1 MHFFIKLLNHNLLL
15 SIKLKIML
23 HLLNAITL
31 PFIGEISLSGSIMAV
46 FFLCLL
52 AVVGFEFVNGFHDTA
67 NAVATVIYT
76 KALKPIY
83 AIPWSGTWNFL
94 GVFLGGVAVAM
105 GILKLL
111 PLDDLMKLP
120 VSVGACMVLAVLL
133 ASIVWNLGTWY
144 LGIPC
149 SSSHTLIG
157 AMIGASIAFTWYYG
171 GAGVNWDKAKEIGL
185 SLIISPLIGF
195 GASALLMMFLIHVV
209 KAKSLFHIP
218 KGENDTPPILIRL
231 LLITTCTLV
240 SFFHGSNDGQK
251 GVGLL
256 MLILIAFLPAKFAVN
271 HAVSNDK
278 IMGSLNQTEL
288 VIGRASATSVADRS
302 LLTSL
307 DSSIAKT
314 KALLTGTNTTDA
326 NQTYKLRKQVKSV
339 GKDIT
344 VVLADEKIKMTAP
357 DKAALTSVSKEIT
370 NITDFAP
377 VWVIAIISI
386 SLGIGTMIGWK
397 RIVVTIGEKI
407 GNEHLN
413 YAQGATAEI
422 VAAATIG
429 LSTSFGLPVST
440 THVLSSG
447 IAGSMAAS
455 GGAGNLNGNTLKNIA
470 LAWILTLPVAI
481 ILAFLLFLLFHLFI

>member
-1 MHFFIKLLNHNLLL
+1 MHF
-15 SIKLKIML
+15 
-23 HLLNAITL
+23 LLNAITL
-31 PFIGEISLSGSIMAV
+31 PFMGEVDLSGSLLIV

-52 AVVGFEFVNGFHDTA
+52 AVVCFEFVNGFHDTA

-76 KALKPIY
+76 KALKPVY

-120 VSVGACMVLAVLL
+120 ISVGACMVLAVLL

-157 AMIGASIAFTWYYG
+157 AMIGASIGFTWYYG

-185 SLIISPLIGF
+185 SLILSPLIGF
-195 GASALLMMFLIHVV
+195 GAAALLMYFLIHVV
-209 KAKSLFHIP
+209 KAKALFHIP

-256 MLILIAFLPAKFAVN
+256 MLILIAFMPMKFAVN
-271 HAVSNDK
+271 HTISNDK
-278 IMGSLNQTEL
+278 MMLSLNKTEQ
-288 VIGRASATSVADRS
+288 VITRVPSTNAGVKSTA
-302 LLTSL
+302 LKL
-307 DSSIAKT
+307 DSDIVKT
-314 KALLTGTNTTDA
+314 KAMLSSTNPKDTAKTYKFRKAIKSVLKGITALTTD
-326 NQTYKLRKQVKSV
+326 
-339 GKDIT
+339 KDL
-344 VVLADEKIKMTAP
+344 VLANP
-357 DKAALTSVSKEIT
+357 DRAILTDASKNLTSV
-370 NITDFAP
+370 TDFAP
-377 VWVIAIISI
+377 TWVIAIISI
-386 SLGIGTMIGWK
+386 SLGIGTMVGWK

-447 IAGSMAAS
+447 IAGSMAAQ
-455 GGAGNLNGNTLKNIA
+455 GGTSNLNTKTLKNIG
-470 LAWILTLPVAI
+470 LAWVLTLPVAI
-481 ILAFLLFLLFHLFI
+481 ILALLLFMFFHLFI

>member
-1 MHFFIKLLNHNLLL
+1 MSLILN
-15 SIKLKIML
+15 S
-23 HLLNAITL
+23 ITL
-31 PFIGEISLSGSIMAV
+31 PFMGEVNLSGSILLV
-46 FFLCLL
+46 FFLCLF
-52 AVVGFEFVNGFHDTA
+52 AVVCFEFVNGFHDTA

-76 KALKPIY
+76 KALKPVY
-83 AIPWSGTWNFL
+83 AIPWSGFFNFL

-111 PLDDLMKLP
+111 PLDDLMTLP

-133 ASIVWNLGTWY
+133 SAILWNLGTWY

-149 SSSHTLIG
+149 SSSHTMIG
-157 AMIGASIAFTWYYG
+157 AMIGASIGFTLYYH

-185 SLIISPLIGF
+185 SLIISPVIGF
-195 GASALLMMFLIHVV
+195 GLAYGLLYILKRS
-209 KAKSLFHIP
+209 KAAKPLFHIP
-218 KGENDTPPILIRL
+218 KGEDDRPPLLIRA

-271 HAVSNDK
+271 HSVSNDK
-278 IMGSLNQTEL
+278 ILFSLNKTEQVVSKL
-288 VIGRASATSVADRS
+288 SSTDPVATGVLAK
-302 LLTSL
+302 L
-307 DSSIAKT
+307 DSSITKTKTMLASKNPADTAKT
-314 KALLTGTNTTDA
+314 
-326 NQTYKLRKQVKSV
+326 YKFRKEIKSV
-339 GKDIT
+339 LKGIT
-344 VVLADEKIKMTAP
+344 AVTESKTITLSAP
-357 DKAALTSVSKEIT
+357 DKATLTDASKAFT
-370 NITDFAP
+370 NLTDFAP
-377 VWVIAIISI
+377 IWVIAIISI

-422 VAAATIG
+422 VAASTIG
-429 LSTSFGLPVST
+429 MSTWLGLPVST

-455 GGAGNLNGNTLKNIA
+455 GGTSNLNNGTLKSIA
-470 LAWILTLPVAI
+470 MAWILTLPVAI
-481 ILAFLLFLLFHLFI
+481 TLSFLLFMLFHLFI

>member
-1 MHFFIKLLNHNLLL
+1 
-15 SIKLKIML
+15 ML

-31 PFIGEISLSGSIMAV
+31 PFMGEINLSGSILIV
-46 FFLCLL
+46 FFICLL
-52 AVVGFEFVNGFHDTA
+52 AVIGFEFVNGFHDTA

-76 KALKPIY
+76 KALKPVY

-111 PLDDLMKLP
+111 PLDDLMALP
-120 VSVGACMVLAVLL
+120 VNVGACVVLAVLL

-157 AMIGASIAFTWYYG
+157 AMIGASIGFTWYYG
-171 GAGVNWDKAKEIGL
+171 GVGVNWDKAKEIGL

-195 GASALLMMFLIHVV
+195 GAAALLMYFLIHVV
-209 KAKSLFHIP
+209 KAKALFHIP

-256 MLILIAFLPAKFAVN
+256 MLILIAFMPLKFAVN
-271 HAVSNDK
+271 HTISNDK
-278 IMGSLNQTEL
+278 MMATLNKTEQ
-288 VIGRASATSVADRS
+288 VITRISSSNDGVKSTI
-302 LLTSL
+302 LKL
-307 DSSIAKT
+307 DSSIAKV
-314 KALLTGTNTTDA
+314 KAMLTITNQKDTAKTYKFRKAIKSVVKGITALTTDKDLVLA
-326 NQTYKLRKQVKSV
+326 NQDKITLSATA
-339 GKDIT
+339 KD
-344 VVLADEKIKMTAP
+344 
-357 DKAALTSVSKEIT
+357 LTSV
-370 NITDFAP
+370 TDFAP
-377 VWVIAIISI
+377 IWVIAIISI
-386 SLGIGTMIGWK
+386 SLGIGTMVGWK

-455 GGAGNLNGNTLKNIA
+455 GGTSNLNTKTLKNIG
-470 LAWILTLPVAI
+470 LAWVLTLPVAI
-481 ILAFLLFLLFHLFI
+481 ILALLFFMFFHLFI

>member
-1 MHFFIKLLNHNLLL
+1 MLNVL
-15 SIKLKIML
+15 S
-23 HLLNAITL
+23 AITL
-31 PFIGEISLSGSIMAV
+31 PFIGEVTLSSSLLVV
-46 FFLCLL
+46 FMICLL

-76 KALKPIY
+76 KALKPVY
-83 AIPWSGTWNFL
+83 AIPWSGTFNFL

-111 PLDDLMKLP
+111 PLDELMKLP

-185 SLIISPLIGF
+185 SLILSPIIGF
-195 GASALLMMFLIHVV
+195 GAAALLMYFLMHVV
-209 KAKSLFHIP
+209 KWKALFHIP
-218 KGENDTPPILIRL
+218 ESENDTPPILVRL

-271 HAVSNDK
+271 HAISNDK
-278 IMGSLNQTEL
+278 MMLSLTQTEQ
-288 VIGRASATSVADRS
+288 VISH
-302 LLTSL
+302 
-307 DSSIAKT
+307 T
-314 KALLTGTNTTDA
+314 KATDA
-326 NQTYKLRKQVKSV
+326 LGTGLILKTDSAVKKMQASLSVKTDTGKTYAFRKQVKSV
-339 GKDIT
+339 GKDVTAI
-344 VVLADEKIKMTAP
+344 LAAKDIQL
-357 DKAALTSVSKEIT
+357 AAQDRTTLTKVSKDLT

-377 VWVIAIISI
+377 IWVIATISI
-386 SLGIGTMIGWK
+386 SLGIGTMVGWK

-407 GNEHLN
+407 GNQHLS
-413 YAQGATAEI
+413 YAQGASSEL

-447 IAGSMAAS
+447 IAGSMLAS
-455 GGAGNLNGNTLKNIA
+455 GGAGNLNSKTLKNIA
-470 LAWILTLPVAI
+470 LAWVLTLPVAI
-481 ILAFLLFLLFHLFI
+481 ILALLLFMFFHLFI

>member
-1 MHFFIKLLNHNLLL
+1 
-15 SIKLKIML
+15 ML
-23 HLLNAITL
+23 HLLSAITL
-31 PFIGEISLSGSIMAV
+31 PLIGEVNLSASLTIV
-46 FFLCLL
+46 FFICLL

-76 KALKPIY
+76 KALKPVY
-83 AIPWSGTWNFL
+83 AIPWSGFFNFL

-171 GAGVNWDKAKEIGL
+171 GSGVNWDKAKEIGL
-185 SLIISPLIGF
+185 SLILSPLFGF
-195 GASALLMMFLIHVV
+195 GAAALLMYFLKHVV
-209 KAKSLFHIP
+209 KSKSLFHIP
-218 KGENDTPPILIRL
+218 QGENDTPPLLVRA

-256 MLILIAFLPAKFAVN
+256 MLILIAFLPVSFAVN
-271 HAVSNDK
+271 HSIPNDK
-278 IMGSLNQTEL
+278 ILLALNNTQQVLSKNT
-288 VIGRASATSVADRS
+288 ASADLKTKG
-302 LLTSL
+302 LMLHL
-307 DSSIAKT
+307 DSAIVAIKSELASKT
-314 KALLTGTNTTDA
+314 PE
-326 NQTYKLRKQVKSV
+326 TYKFRKQVK
-339 GKDIT
+339 T
-344 VVLADEKIKMTAP
+344 VVKGIDGLVTDKDSKLAAGDTATLHS
-357 DKAALTSVSKEIT
+357 ASKDL
-370 NITDFAP
+370 NGLTDFAP
-377 VWVIAIISI
+377 IWVIATISI
-386 SLGIGTMIGWK
+386 SLGIGTMVGWK

-413 YAQGATAEI
+413 YAQGATSEI
-422 VAAATIG
+422 IAASTIG
-429 LSTSFGLPVST
+429 LSTWFGLPVST

-447 IAGSMAAS
+447 IAGSMMAS
-455 GGAGNLNGNTLKNIA
+455 GGAGNLNSKTLKNIA
-470 LAWILTLPVAI
+470 LAWVLTLPVAI
-481 ILAFLLFLLFHLFI
+481 ILALLLFMFFHLFI

>member
-1 MHFFIKLLNHNLLL
+1 MMSYIL
-15 SIKLKIML
+15 STV
-23 HLLNAITL
+23 TL
-31 PFIGEISLSGSIMAV
+31 PFMGDVNLSGSILFV

-52 AVVGFEFVNGFHDTA
+52 AVICFEFVNGFHDTA

-76 KALKPIY
+76 KALKPVY
-83 AIPWSGTWNFL
+83 AIPWSGMWNFL

-120 VSVGACMVLAVLL
+120 VNVGACMVLAVLL

-171 GAGVNWDKAKEIGL
+171 GVGVNWDKAKEIGL
-185 SLIISPLIGF
+185 SLIISPIIGF
-195 GASALLMMFLIHVV
+195 GAAALLMYFLIHVV
-209 KAKSLFHIP
+209 KAQALFHIP
-218 KGENDTPPILIRL
+218 KGENDKPPFWIRL

-256 MLILIAFLPAKFAVN
+256 MLILIAFVPMKYAVN
-271 HAVSNDK
+271 HSISDEK
-278 IMGSLNQTEL
+278 IMASLNKTEQ
-288 VIGRASATSVADRS
+288 VIRGISSPGGAIKNAIVK
-302 LLTSL
+302 L
-307 DSSIAKT
+307 DSSINKT
-314 KALLTGTNTTDA
+314 RSMLSGTNKIEKTYKFRKEIKTMVKSLTTITTDKDL
-326 NQTYKLRKQVKSV
+326 KLAKQDKSE
-339 GKDIT
+339 
-344 VVLADEKIKMTAP
+344 LTASLKTFT
-357 DKAALTSVSKEIT
+357 D
-370 NITDFAP
+370 ITDFAP
-377 VWVIAIISI
+377 IWVIATISV
-386 SLGIGTMIGWK
+386 SLGIGTMVGWK

-422 VAAATIG
+422 VAASTIG

-455 GGAGNLNGNTLKNIA
+455 GGTSNLNTKTLKNIG

-481 ILAFLLFLLFHLFI
+481 ILAFLFFLFFHLFI

>member
-1 MHFFIKLLNHNLLL
+1 MLPLLNV
-15 SIKLKIML
+15 
-23 HLLNAITL
+23 ITL
-31 PFIGEISLSGSIMAV
+31 PFMGEVNLSGSVLIV

-76 KALKPIY
+76 RALKPVI
-83 AIPWSGTWNFL
+83 AIPWSGFFNFL

-111 PLDDLMKLP
+111 PLDDLMALP

-171 GAGVNWDKAKEIGL
+171 GVGVNWDKAKEIGL
-185 SLIISPLIGF
+185 SLICSPLIGF
-195 GASALLMMFLIHVV
+195 GFAALLMWFIKNVL
-209 KAKSLFHIP
+209 KAKALFHIP
-218 KGENDTPPILIRL
+218 KGEDDKPPILVRL

-271 HAVSNDK
+271 HAIPNDK
-278 IMGSLNQTEL
+278 ILLSLNKTEQVMSRTTSADAAAKG
-288 VIGRASATSVADRS
+288 VI
-302 LLTSL
+302 LKL

-314 KALLTGTNTTDA
+314 KMMLSSTNPKDTA
-326 NQTYKLRKQVKSV
+326 KTYKFRKQIKGVVK
-339 GKDIT
+339 GIT
-344 VVLADEKIKMTAP
+344 DVMSSKQIVLAAEDKGTLTTA
-357 DKAALTSVSKEIT
+357 SKDL
-370 NITDFAP
+370 NSLTDFAP
-377 VWVIAIISI
+377 IWVIATISI

-422 VAAATIG
+422 VAASTIG
-429 LSTSFGLPVST
+429 LSTGLGLPVST

-447 IAGSMAAS
+447 IAGAMVAS
-455 GGAGNLNGNTLKNIA
+455 GGTNNLNNGTLKSIA
-470 LAWILTLPVAI
+470 LAWVLTLPVAI
-481 ILAFLLFLLFHLFI
+481 ILALLFFMFFHLFI

>member
-1 MHFFIKLLNHNLLL
+1 MHPLF
-15 SIKLKIML
+15 
-23 HLLNAITL
+23 NAITL
-31 PFIGEISLSGSIMAV
+31 PFLGEVNLSGSILIV
-46 FFLCLL
+46 FFICLI

-83 AIPWSGTWNFL
+83 AIPWSGTFNFL

-111 PLDDLMKLP
+111 PLDDLMTQP
-120 VSVGACMVLAVLL
+120 IAVGACVVLAVLL
-133 ASIVWNLGTWY
+133 ASITWNLGTWY

-157 AMIGASIAFTWYYG
+157 AMIGASLGFTWLYHG
-171 GAGVNWDKAKEIGL
+171 VGVNWDKAKEIGL

-195 GASALLMMFLIHVV
+195 GLAAGLMWFIIHVL
-209 KAKSLFHIP
+209 KSKSLLHIP

-271 HAVSNDK
+271 HSISDATILS
-278 IMGSLNQTEL
+278 SLNKTEL
-288 VIGRASATSVADRS
+288 VMQHATTSDVAAKG
-302 LLTSL
+302 L
-307 DSSIAKT
+307 IAKT
-314 KALLTGTNTTDA
+314 DSAIDKTKTLLADKTDTLK
-326 NQTYKLRKQVKSV
+326 TYKFRK
-339 GKDIT
+339 
-344 VVLADEKIKMTAP
+344 AIK
-357 DKAALTSVSKEIT
+357 SVSKDIAAVT
-370 NITDFAP
+370 ANPAIVISGGDQAVLKSASKDFTSLTDFAP
-377 VWVIAIISI
+377 TYVIALISI
-386 SLGIGTMIGWK
+386 SLGIGTMVGWK

-413 YAQGATAEI
+413 YAQGASAEI

-429 LSTSFGLPVST
+429 IASASGLPVST

-455 GGAGNLNGNTLKNIA
+455 GGAGNLNTATLKNIG

-481 ILAFLLFLLFHLFI
+481 TLAFLFFMLFHLFI

>member
-1 MHFFIKLLNHNLLL
+1 
-15 SIKLKIML
+15 ML
-23 HLLNAITL
+23 PSLCSITL
-31 PFIGEISLSGSIMAV
+31 PFMGEVNLGGSILFV
-46 FFLCLL
+46 FFICLL
-52 AVVGFEFVNGFHDTA
+52 AVICFEFVNGFHDTA

-76 KALKPIY
+76 KALKPVY
-83 AIPWSGTWNFL
+83 AIPWSGLFNFL

-120 VSVGACMVLAVLL
+120 VNVGACMVLAVLL

-157 AMIGASIAFTWYYG
+157 AMIGASIGFTWYYG

-185 SLIISPLIGF
+185 SLILSPLIGF
-195 GASALLMMFLIHVV
+195 GAAALLMYFIINVL
-209 KAKSLFHIP
+209 KAKALLHIP
-218 KGENDTPPILIRL
+218 KGDDDKPPILIRL

-256 MLILIAFLPAKFAVN
+256 MLILIAFMPMKFAVN
-271 HAVSNDK
+271 HTISNDK
-278 IMGSLNQTEL
+278 ILSSLNKTEQ
-288 VIGRASATSVADRS
+288 VMGRATGNDAAGKA
-302 LLTSL
+302 LIIKI
-307 DSSIAKT
+307 DSSIEKTKIMLASKNPADTAKT
-314 KALLTGTNTTDA
+314 YKFRKQIKSVLKGITAVTTGKDVVIA
-326 NQTYKLRKQVKSV
+326 NQDKSILASAS
-339 GKDIT
+339 KD
-344 VVLADEKIKMTAP
+344 
-357 DKAALTSVSKEIT
+357 LTD
-370 NITDFAP
+370 ITDFAP
-377 VWVIAIISI
+377 IWVIATISI
-386 SLGIGTMIGWK
+386 SLGIGTMVGWK

-447 IAGSMAAS
+447 VAGAMAAS
-455 GGAGNLNGNTLKNIA
+455 GGASNLNTATLKNIG

-481 ILAFLLFLLFHLFI
+481 VLALLFFMFFHLFI

>member
-1 MHFFIKLLNHNLLL
+1 MLLF
-15 SIKLKIML
+15 
-23 HLLNAITL
+23 LNAITL
-31 PFIGEISLSGSIMAV
+31 PLLGDVNLGGAVLFV

-76 KALKPIY
+76 KALKPVY
-83 AIPWSGTWNFL
+83 AIPWSGFFNFL
-94 GVFLGGVAVAM
+94 GVFVGGVAVAM

-120 VSVGACMVLAVLL
+120 VAVGACMVLAVLL

-185 SLIISPLIGF
+185 SLIMSPLIGF
-195 GASALLMMFLIHVV
+195 GAAALLMWFIKNVL
-209 KAKSLFHIP
+209 KAEALFHIP
-218 KGENDTPPILIRL
+218 KGEDKPPILVRL

-256 MLILIAFLPAKFAVN
+256 MLILIAFLPARFAVN
-271 HAVSNDK
+271 HAISNDK
-278 IMGSLNQTEL
+278 ILASINKTEQVMSRVNPTEVASKGL
-288 VIGRASATSVADRS
+288 VLKLDSAV
-302 LLTSL
+302 TSL
-307 DSSIAKT
+307 KAQEMSKTDTAKT
-314 KALLTGTNTTDA
+314 YKFRKA
-326 NQTYKLRKQVKSV
+326 VKSV
-339 GKDIT
+339 VKDIDA
-344 VVLADEKIKMTAP
+344 VMADKNITIAP
-357 DKAALTSVSKEIT
+357 ADAAELKSASKDFSGL
-370 NITDFAP
+370 TDFAP
-377 VWVIAIISI
+377 IWVIATISI

-422 VAAATIG
+422 VAASTIG
-429 LSTSFGLPVST
+429 LSTGLGLPVST

-447 IAGSMAAS
+447 IAGAMVAS
-455 GGAGNLNGNTLKNIA
+455 GGTSNLNNGTLRSIA
-470 LAWILTLPVAI
+470 MAWLLTLPVAI
-481 ILAFLLFLLFHLFI
+481 LLALGFFMLFHLFI

>member
-1 MHFFIKLLNHNLLL
+1 
-15 SIKLKIML
+15 ML
-23 HLLNAITL
+23 PLLNAITL
-31 PFIGEISLSGSIMAV
+31 PLLGEVNLSASVMIV

-52 AVVGFEFVNGFHDTA
+52 AVIGFEFVNGFHDTA

-76 KALKPIY
+76 KALKPVY
-83 AIPWSGTWNFL
+83 AIPWSGFFNFL

-111 PLDDLMKLP
+111 PLDDLMALP
-120 VSVGACMVLAVLL
+120 VGVGACMVLSVLL

-157 AMIGASIAFTWYYG
+157 AMIGASLAFTLYYG
-171 GAGVNWDKAKEIGL
+171 GVGVNWDKAKEIGL
-185 SLIISPLIGF
+185 SLILSPLVGF
-195 GASALLMMFLIHVV
+195 GAAAGLMWFIKNVL
-209 KAKSLFHIP
+209 KAEALFHIP
-218 KGENDTPPILIRL
+218 KGENDKPPLLVRL

-256 MLILIAFLPAKFAVN
+256 MLILIAFLPAHFAVN
-271 HAVSNDK
+271 HAIPNDK
-278 IMGSLNQTEL
+278 ILLSLNKTEQ
-288 VIGRASATSVADRS
+288 VMSR
-302 LLTSL
+302 LTAKDAVTKGLILKL
-307 DSSIAKT
+307 DSSVTKT
-314 KALLTGTNTTDA
+314 KTMLTGTDTSK
-326 NQTYKLRKQVKSV
+326 TYKFRKQVKGV
-339 GKDIT
+339 VKGIT
-344 VVLADEKIKMTAP
+344 AIMSSKEVVINGP
-357 DKAALTSVSKEIT
+357 DKAILADASK
-370 NITDFAP
+370 NLNGITDFAP
-377 VWVIAIISI
+377 IWVIATISI

-422 VAAATIG
+422 VAATTIG
-429 LSTSFGLPVST
+429 LSTGLGLPVST

-447 IAGSMAAS
+447 IAGAMVAS
-455 GGAGNLNGNTLKNIA
+455 GGTSNLNNGTLKSIA
-470 LAWILTLPVAI
+470 MAWILTLPVAI
-481 ILAFLLFLLFHLFI
+481 ALAFIFFLFFHLFV

>member
-1 MHFFIKLLNHNLLL
+1 
-15 SIKLKIML
+15 ML
-23 HLLNAITL
+23 HSLNAITL
-31 PFIGEISLSGSIMAV
+31 PFMGEVNLSGSILFV
-46 FFLCLL
+46 FFICLL
-52 AVVGFEFVNGFHDTA
+52 AVVCFEFVNGFHDTA

-76 KALKPIY
+76 KALKPVY
-83 AIPWSGTWNFL
+83 AIPWSGFWNFL

-120 VSVGACMVLAVLL
+120 VNVGACMVLAVLL

-185 SLIISPLIGF
+185 SLILSPLIGF
-195 GASALLMMFLIHVV
+195 GAAALLMYFLIHVV

-256 MLILIAFLPAKFAVN
+256 MLILIAFMPLKYAVN
-271 HAVSNDK
+271 HSISNDK
-278 IMGSLNQTEL
+278 ILSSLNNTEQVIKKMPAAAPAVQTMAL
-288 VIGRASATSVADRS
+288 K
-302 LLTSL
+302 L
-307 DSSIAKT
+307 DSSIVKT
-314 KALLTGTNTTDA
+314 KAMLSSSNPKDTVK
-326 NQTYKLRKQVKSV
+326 TYKFRKEIKSV
-339 GKDIT
+339 IKGLTVLSADKD
-344 VVLADEKIKMTAP
+344 LKIP
-357 DKAALTSVSKEIT
+357 DKDKSTLKASLKSLTD
-370 NITDFAP
+370 ITDFAP
-377 VWVIAIISI
+377 IWVIATISI
-386 SLGIGTMIGWK
+386 SLGIGTMVGWK

-422 VAAATIG
+422 VAASTIG

-455 GGAGNLNGNTLKNIA
+455 GGTSNLNTKTLKSIA
-470 LAWILTLPVAI
+470 LAWVLTLPVAI
-481 ILAFLLFLLFHLFI
+481 ILALLFFMFFHLFI

>member
-1 MHFFIKLLNHNLLL
+1 
-15 SIKLKIML
+15 ML
-23 HLLNAITL
+23 HLLNFVTF
-31 PFIGEISLSGSIMAV
+31 PFIGEVNLSGGILAV
-46 FFLCLL
+46 FIHCLM

-76 KALKPIY
+76 KALKPVY

-111 PLDDLMKLP
+111 PLDDLMTLP

-133 ASIVWNLGTWY
+133 ASIIWNLGTWY

-185 SLIISPLIGF
+185 SLLISPLIGF
-195 GASALLMMFLIHVV
+195 GAAYLLMLFLKDVV
-209 KAKSLFHIP
+209 KSKALFHIP
-218 KGENDTPPILIRL
+218 QGDKDTPPILVRL

-256 MLILIAFLPAKFAVN
+256 MLILIAFVPAKFAIN
-271 HAVSNDK
+271 HEMSNDHIMSSLNKTEIVITKNNPADAVSK
-278 IMGSLNQTEL
+278 
-288 VIGRASATSVADRS
+288 A
-302 LLTSL
+302 LLLKL
-307 DSSIAKT
+307 DSSITKTKGLLATTADTAKT
-314 KALLTGTNTTDA
+314 
-326 NQTYKLRKQVKSV
+326 YKFRKQIKSV
-339 GKDIT
+339 VKGIGAVLDNKNEK
-344 VVLADEKIKMTAP
+344 LADADRAT
-357 DKAALTSVSKEIT
+357 LTSASKDL
-370 NITDFAP
+370 NGLTDFAP
-377 VWVIAIISI
+377 IWVIATISI

-413 YAQGATAEI
+413 YAQGATSEI
-422 VAAATIG
+422 IAASTIG
-429 LSTSFGLPVST
+429 LSTWAGLPVST

-447 IAGSMAAS
+447 IAGSMMAS
-455 GGAGNLNGNTLKNIA
+455 GGAGNLNSKTLKNIA

>member
-1 MHFFIKLLNHNLLL
+1 MLLLL
-15 SIKLKIML
+15 SS
-23 HLLNAITL
+23 ITL
-31 PFIGEISLSGSIMAV
+31 PFMGEVNLSGSLLIV

-52 AVVGFEFVNGFHDTA
+52 AVICFEFVNGFHDTA

-76 KALKPIY
+76 RALKPVY
-83 AIPWSGTWNFL
+83 AIPWSGFFNFL

-120 VSVGACMVLAVLL
+120 VAVGACVVLAVLL

-144 LGIPC
+144 FGIPC

-157 AMIGASIAFTWYYG
+157 AMIGASIGFTWYYG

-185 SLIISPLIGF
+185 SLILSPLIGF
-195 GASALLMMFLIHVV
+195 GAAALLMWFIINVV
-209 KAKSLFHIP
+209 KSKSLLHIP
-218 KGENDTPPILIRL
+218 KGEDETPPILIRL

-256 MLILIAFLPAKFAVN
+256 MLILIAFMPMKFAAN

-278 IMGSLNQTEL
+278 IMASLNKTEQ
-288 VIGRASATSVADRS
+288 VITRISSTDAGVKTAV
-302 LLTSL
+302 LNL
-307 DSSIAKT
+307 DSSILKT
-314 KALLTGTNTTDA
+314 KAMLTNTVDTA
-326 NQTYKLRKQVKSV
+326 KTYKFRKAIKSV
-339 GKDIT
+339 VKGITALTTNKDL
-344 VVLADEKIKMTAP
+344 VLQEE
-357 DKAALTSVSKEIT
+357 DKATLTSASSDLGKV
-370 NITDFAP
+370 TDFAP
-377 VWVIAIISI
+377 IWVIATISI
-386 SLGIGTMIGWK
+386 SLGIGTMVGWK

-455 GGAGNLNGNTLKNIA
+455 GGTSNLNTATLKNIG

-481 ILAFLLFLLFHLFI
+481 TLALLFFMLFHLFI

>member
-1 MHFFIKLLNHNLLL
+1 M
-15 SIKLKIML
+15 
-23 HLLNAITL
+23 
-31 PFIGEISLSGSIMAV
+31 GEVDLSGSLLIV

-52 AVVGFEFVNGFHDTA
+52 AVICFEFVNGFHDTA

-76 KALKPIY
+76 KALKPVY

-120 VSVGACMVLAVLL
+120 VNVGACMVLAVLL

-157 AMIGASIAFTWYYG
+157 AMIGASIGFTWYYG
-171 GAGVNWDKAKEIGL
+171 GSGVNWDKAKEIGL

-195 GASALLMMFLIHVV
+195 GAAALLMYFLIHVV
-209 KAKSLFHIP
+209 KAKALFHIP

-256 MLILIAFLPAKFAVN
+256 MLILIAFMPLKFAVN
-271 HAVSNDK
+271 HEISNDK
-278 IMGSLNQTEL
+278 MMLSLNQTEQ
-288 VIGRASATSVADRS
+288 VIGRISSTDPGVKITILKLDSAITKTKGMLTITNQKPDFKTYKFRKVMKSVVKDLTDLTNNKNLVLANQDKS
-302 LLTSL
+302 ILTSASKDL
-307 DSSIAKT
+307 TKT
-314 KALLTGTNTTDA
+314 
-326 NQTYKLRKQVKSV
+326 
-339 GKDIT
+339 
-344 VVLADEKIKMTAP
+344 
-357 DKAALTSVSKEIT
+357 
-370 NITDFAP
+370 TDFAP
-377 VWVIAIISI
+377 IWVIATISI
-386 SLGIGTMIGWK
+386 SLGIGTMVGWK

-447 IAGSMAAS
+447 IAGSMAAQ
-455 GGAGNLNGNTLKNIA
+455 GGTSNLNTKTLKNIG
-470 LAWILTLPVAI
+470 LAWVLTLPVAI
-481 ILAFLLFLLFHLFI
+481 ILALLLFMFFHLFI